1 MSGNLGLLRWG
12 SSRQLWVKYNGVL
25 NIETIIIDNNNKA
38 NFESYYFLS
47 ILVLGVLR
55 YFILILLGT

>member
-12 SSRQLWVKYNGVL
+12 SGRQLWVKYNGVL

-38 NFESYYFLS
+38 NFESY
-47 ILVLGVLR
+47 
-55 YFILILLGT
+55 